1 MADAKLSTPISIAVI
16 TTGAGFGLIRW
27 PISSMRIFNS
37 KPLFMTRINPLIPA
51 VFIAL
56 SLLSSCKK
64 AYDYIEDHPNTQSP
78 CRIINYR
85 MMLYGG
91 TQYNFVVTYN
101 QQGNPITMMD
111 SDRVH
116 AVGNDQ
122 YFRYDKLNRL
132 SDYMIAYA
140 PNLGAIEWHKYVY
153 PRPDYIIDT
162 VMFYQTGLVTGPS
175 PTASNL
181 NEYRISA
188 YTLDRFDRIEKVW
201 SIPNDS
207 PHTPSLQST
216 IVYDAN
222 GNLPL
227 PPESIGEFA
236 YLGYDDKVNM
246 FRTNKVW
253 QFVYQDYSANNII
266 IQDDSSSFRYNAF
279 GLPVNLINFT
289 PYQIYP
295 FDEYNPGGPEVIV
308 DYACSLPKGP
318 VDY

>member
-1 MADAKLSTPISIAVI
+1 
-16 TTGAGFGLIRW
+16 
-27 PISSMRIFNS
+27 
-37 KPLFMTRINPLIPA
+37 MTRINPLIPA

-64 AYDYIEDHPNTQSP
+64 AYDYIEDHPNTYPP
-78 CRIINYR
+78 CRITNYR
-85 MMLYGG
+85 MIWSNGF
-91 TQYNFVVTYN
+91 QYNFVVTYN
-101 QQGNPITMMD
+101 QQGNPVTMMD
-111 SDRVH
+111 SDRVN

-175 PTASNL
+175 PTASIT

-227 PPESIGEFA
+227 PGSYGEFSI
-236 YLGYDDKVNM
+236 LGYDDKVNM

-266 IQDDSSSFRYNAF
+266 VPDDSSSLRYNAL
-279 GLPVNLINFT
+279 GLPLILNNLS

-295 FDEYNPGGPEVIV
+295 FDEYNPGGTEVIV
-308 DYACSLPKGP
+308 NYACSLPKGP

>member
-1 MADAKLSTPISIAVI
+1 
-16 TTGAGFGLIRW
+16 
-27 PISSMRIFNS
+27 
-37 KPLFMTRINPLIPA
+37 MTRINPLISA

-64 AYDYIEDHPNTQSP
+64 AYDYMEDHPNTYPP
-78 CRIINYR
+78 CRVTNYR
-85 MMLYGG
+85 MILSNG

-111 SDRVH
+111 SDRVNV
-116 AVGNDQ
+116 VGNDQ

-132 SDYMIAYA
+132 SDYMITYA
-140 PNLGAIEWHKYVY
+140 PALGAIEWHKYVY

-175 PTASNL
+175 PIASNT

-188 YTLDRFDRIEKVW
+188 YTLDHFDRIEKVW

-207 PHTPSLQST
+207 PHTPSLQGT

-227 PPESIGEFA
+227 PPESFGVFPS
-236 YLGYDDKVNM
+236 LGYDDKVNM

-266 IQDDSSSFRYNAF
+266 IPDDSSSLRYNAF
-279 GLPVNLINFT
+279 GLPLNLINLT

-295 FDEYNPGGPEVIV
+295 FEEYNPGGPEVV
-308 DYACSLPKGP
+308 VNYACSLPKGP
-318 VDY
+318 VAY

>member
-1 MADAKLSTPISIAVI
+1 
-16 TTGAGFGLIRW
+16 
-27 PISSMRIFNS
+27 
-37 KPLFMTRINPLIPA
+37 MTRYNPLIPA

-56 SLLSSCKK
+56 SLFSSCKK
-64 AYDYIEDHPNTQSP
+64 AYDYIEDHPNTYPP
-78 CRIINYR
+78 CRITNYR
-85 MMLYGG
+85 MIWPNGF
-91 TQYNFVVTYN
+91 QYNFVVTYN
-101 QQGNPITMMD
+101 QQGNPVTMMD
-111 SDRVH
+111 SDRVN

-122 YFRYDKLNRL
+122 YFRYDKQNRL

-162 VMFYQTGLVTGPS
+162 VMFYQTGLVTEPS
-175 PTASNL
+175 PTASIT

-227 PPESIGEFA
+227 PGSYGEFSI
-236 YLGYDDKVNM
+236 LGHDDKVNM

-266 IQDDSSSFRYNAF
+266 TPDDSFSLRYNAF
-279 GLPVNLINFT
+279 GLPLNLNNLA

-295 FDEYNPGGPEVIV
+295 FDEYNPGGTEVV
-308 DYACSLPKGP
+308 VNYVCSLPKGP
-318 VDY
+318 LAY